1 MLWIKINSSE
11 YEWNRLSDLDI
22 FYNNDEIKEYKDIRE
37 LGENY
42 DSAQAQVDGDTKQYT
57 LNSEELFIIAII
69 N

>member
-1 MLWIKINSSE
+1 M
-11 YEWNRLSDLDI
+11 SDLDI